1 MKDAPLSYL
10 FRKASI
16 KTENQLMA
24 LSDSIWKYC
33 PYTDRKT
40 GAYIFFSRG
49 GKLYH
54 GTHVPGPVAQL
65 GAESEYN
72 SACTTGIY
80 LSYFRILIHELL
92 SKNPGIVPEEDP
104 LIILDI
110 RSNFF
115 MDDNGKDTTHTRH
128 ISIRV
133 HSGSNGEK
141 CKIQNINLSEGS
153 RQLSDIANNSFG

>member
-1 MKDAPLSYL
+1 
-10 FRKASI
+10 
-16 KTENQLMA
+16 MA
-24 LSDSIWKYC
+24 FSDSSLQNF
-33 PYTDRKT
+33 PYTGRST
-40 GAYIFFSRG
+40 VAYIIFYQVGPIDHS
-49 GKLYH
+49 
-54 GTHVPGPVAQL
+54 THVPGPVAQL

-141 CKIQNINLSEGS
+141 CKIQKIKLSEGS